1 MAKRDGLS
9 RRGAL
14 KLGAAAA
21 ALPLVHVRTAGA
33 AGKLALGL
41 WDHWVPNGNV
51 AMRKLVDQWAER
63 TKTEVQLDFI
73 TSVGNKNLL
82 TIAAESQARSGHD
95 VLAFPTWEVRNNARL
110 LEPMDDVVGRLSA
123 KYGPITPISEYL
135 AKVDGAWRAMPSISG
150 SQNKPCCSRL
160 DFFKSQMNM
169 DLQEVFPVA
178 DKMGA
183 GYDNWTWET
192 FLSAAEKAKAANLPF
207 GLPMGQFTDAVD
219 WVGALFSS
227 YGAELVD
234 SKGNITVKS
243 DKVRAVL
250 DYGKRLVPYLPG
262 DVFSWDDAS
271 NNRALISG
279 RSALVFNPPSAWA
292 VAKKDAPQVAEQCWT
307 HPNPTGPNG
316 RVLPHLP
323 YFWGVWN
330 FSRNKTA
337 AKELIEW
344 LSEREQ
350 AQQLCNA
357 SSGYDIP
364 PFQSMTDFPIWAEE
378 GPPKGSVF
386 NYPLKPQHN
395 ARAHIAAFPAP
406 PDVAVQIYNQ
416 ATMTKMIARC
426 TQGGQSIDQTIAWAQ
441 GELEGF
447 NR

>member
-1 MAKRDGLS
+1 MAKRVGLS

-21 ALPLVHVRTAGA
+21 ALPLVHIRTAGA
-33 AGKLALGL
+33 AGKLSVGF

-82 TIAAESQARSGHD
+82 TIAAEAQAKSGHD
-95 VLAFPTWEVRNNARL
+95 ALAYPTWEIRNNARL

-123 KYGPITPISEYL
+123 KYGQITPISEYL

-160 DFFKSQMNM
+160 DFFQSQMNM
-169 DLQEVFPVA
+169 DLPAIFPVA

-183 GYDNWTWET
+183 GYDAWTWDA
-192 FLSAAEKAKAANLPF
+192 FLGAAQKAKAANLPF
-207 GLPMGQFTDAVD
+207 GLPLGQFPDAVD
-219 WVGALFSS
+219 WTGAMFSS
-227 YGAELVD
+227 FGAELVD
-234 SKGNITVKS
+234 EKGNITVKS

-250 DYGKRLVPYLPG
+250 DYSKRLVPHLQE

-292 VAKKDAPQVAEQCWT
+292 VAKKDAPQVAEKCWT
-307 HPNPTGPNG
+307 HPNPSGPNG

-350 AQQLCNA
+350 AQQLCT
-357 SSGYDIP
+357 STSGYDIP

-378 GPPKGSVF
+378 GPPKGSVY
-386 NYPLKPQHN
+386 NYPLRASHN
-395 ARAHIAAFPAP
+395 ARAHVAAFPAP